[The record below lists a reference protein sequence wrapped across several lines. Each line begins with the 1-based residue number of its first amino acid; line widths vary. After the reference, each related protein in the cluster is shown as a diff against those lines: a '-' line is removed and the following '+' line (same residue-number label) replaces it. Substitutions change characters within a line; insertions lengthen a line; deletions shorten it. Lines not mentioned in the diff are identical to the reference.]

1 VLDVQSDHI
10 NAFSEEDA
18 NIQTTLASQVS
29 TALQNARL
37 FIEAQRQA
45 ERESVLNIIGQKI
58 QSTATV
64 ESALQIA
71 ARELGHALGMKP
83 TLIAL
88 DAEAVAGEGKSVKES
103 VK

>member
-18 NIQTTLASQVS
+18 NIQTTLASQVT

-45 ERESVLNIIGQKI
+45 ERESVLNVIGQKI
-58 QSTATV
+58 QSTATI

-71 ARELGHALGMKP
+71 VRELGHALG
-83 TLIAL
+83 TQA
-88 DAEAVAGEGKSVKES
+88 SVRLEQS
-103 VK
+103 S